1 MKATPILIIS
11 VVLANTGVALA
22 QDNTLSQFAHLKE
35 PKVSTRKSEK
45 MLVVEAKGDPK
56 LVGPKAIALLFQLY
70 FSIRETP
77 KGPTLSP
84 LRARWP
90 VPINAPRSEWVGLY
104 ALPVPDTVTAVPEH
118 QAPEGLKASVTVWD
132 YGDVGEILHVGPY
145 EKEEPTMRKL
155 KDALQQQ
162 GYHVLE
168 GHEEEYIKGPT
179 MSGPGDP
186 EQYITIIRYRL
197 QKATKR

>member
-1 MKATPILIIS
+1 MKARLILIIS
-11 VVLANTGVALA
+11 VVLAHTGVAVA
-22 QDNTLSQFAHLKE
+22 QESTLSQFAHLKE
-35 PKVSTRKSEK
+35 PRVSTRKSEK

-56 LVGPKAIALLFQLY
+56 VVGPKAIALLFQLY

-90 VPINAPRSEWVGLY
+90 VPISAPRSEWVGLY
-104 ALPVPDTVTAVPEH
+104 ALPVPDTVTALPQY
-118 QAPEGLKASVTVWD
+118 QATEGLKASVTTWD
-132 YGDVGEILHVGPY
+132 YGEVAEILHVGPY

-155 KDALQQQ
+155 KDAIQQQ
-162 GYHVLE
+162 GYQVLD

-186 EQYITIIRYRL
+186 EKYLTIIRYRV
-197 QKATKR
+197 KKSGRK